1 MREKLEEVK
10 QEVDCIQVGRQ
21 HQEMTE
27 EQSVRVYSQGKRQ
40 RVMEIHCRQS
50 LLWRWW
56 PIVDIFSLVF
66 ISILYRYENQTKTVN
81 Y

>member
-40 RVMEIHCRQS
+40 S
-50 LLWRWW
+50 DGDPL
-56 PIVDIFSLVF
+56 
-66 ISILYRYENQTKTVN
+66 
-81 Y
+81 